1 MTKEQMLFQMADH
14 LIRKYG
20 YTRVDVRNIN
30 NEVWLSHTT
39 RKLYNLVRLSI
50 DTGFDLKHVEE
61 RTHQILNA
69 IQSVFQSE
77 LNFLDCAID
86 VYCETHREENST
98 FIHFSLEEECNA
110 LNEAFPS
117 LKDAFK
123 EMDETAFKRLKKK
136 LTTPTKA
143 QKPQTFIEFMKQ
155 VPIATRI
162 FLGIMIAMSLLINGL
177 ALSGYDIF
185 ATAILFGAYYKT
197 FIVAHNEWFRLITYG
212 FIHADLLHLAMN
224 GLALLNLGN
233 FMERIYGW
241 KKFTLTLLIGIL
253 VGGMFVFVAQGNTM
267 VVGISAGLYAVLGV
281 MIIYLVETG
290 LIKQRQIQAQLW
302 RLIMVNLMIN
312 LIPQVSYIGHLGGF
326 VAGILMGIA
335 FTKSE
340 KLKGLAFH
348 SLMALALLIV
358 LVFGLS
364 FNNTKKTPL
373 YGKTDLFVIE
383 MAKDFGLSWYASS
396 LEDSLIRYYQ
406 EVEGS

>member
-1 MTKEQMLFQMADH
+1 MTKEQILFQMANH

-69 IQSVFQSE
+69 IQSVYQSE

-86 VYCETHREENST
+86 DYCEIQTEENST
-98 FIHFSLEEECNA
+98 YIHFSLEGGCNP
-110 LNEAFPS
+110 LQEAFPS
-117 LKDAFK
+117 LKEAIK
-123 EMDETAFKRLKKK
+123 EMDEAAFKRLKKK

-143 QKPQTFIEFMKQ
+143 QKPQTFVEFIKQ
-155 VPIATRI
+155 IPSATRL
-162 FLGIMIAMSLLINGL
+162 FLGIMIGMTLVINGL
-177 ALSGYDIF
+177 AFNGYDIF
-185 ATAILFGAYYKT
+185 ASAILFGAYYKT
-197 FIVAHNEWFRLITYG
+197 FILAHHEWFRLISYG
-212 FIHADLLHLAMN
+212 FIHTDFIHLAMN
-224 GLALLNLGN
+224 SLALINLGN

-241 KKFTLTLLIGIL
+241 KKFTITILMGIL

-281 MIIYLVETG
+281 MIVYLVETG

-302 RLIMVNLMIN
+302 RLVMVNLMIN

-326 VAGILMGIA
+326 VAGVLMGIA

-340 KLKGLAFH
+340 KLKGLAVH
-348 SLMALALLIV
+348 SIMALGLLIV

-364 FNNTKKTPL
+364 LNNTKKTPL

-383 MAKDFGLSWYASS
+383 MARDFGLSWYASG
-396 LEDSLIRYYQ
+396 LEESLIRYYQ